1 MKMIA
6 LLALAFVLVL
16 AFVACADNGGKTPEI
31 TLQEVYDAGKSLSA
45 LLGDHESVYVQ
56 VISNGKLL
64 REEYLDRQY
73 CYSFYDAEFMDMG
86 FDYASFTTDHSQYDC
101 LENSYSYIAVL
112 TPDGRVDSK
121 EIFAAE
127 GAEGFVSSE
136 VLTDDSSSISEKDG
150 LIVVTLNADT
160 EKITVIGDGVVSCVE
175 TYTLDAKTR
184 EMTSIKTVYTYEDG
198 SVEEGLVTIARD
210 VEAPE
215 GMKSFLAYEQ
225 EDVDLRTVTI
235 VSNPGTANEKTETI
249 QAPKGML
256 VTLSPDWTIDKL
268 FTAYTDAACTQP
280 VLEDPD
286 TNADLTVYIKW
297 DE

>member
-1 MKMIA
+1 MKKIA
-6 LLALAFVLVL
+6 LLTLAFVLVL
-16 AFVACADNGGKTPEI
+16 AFVACAGNGGKTPEI

-86 FDYASFTTDHSQYDC
+86 FNYASFTTDHSQYDS
-101 LENSYSYIAVL
+101 LENSYSYIVSL
-112 TPDGRVDSK
+112 TPNGRVDSK

-136 VLTDDSSSISEKDG
+136 VANEDSPSISEKDG
-150 LIVVTLNADT
+150 SIMVTINADMDT
-160 EKITVIGDGVVSCVE
+160 LTVIGDGVVSCAE

-215 GMKSFLAYEQ
+215 GMKSFLAFEQ
-225 EDVDLRTVTI
+225 ADLRTVTI